1 VWNWVCVLDER
12 SIAEKFRY
20 LVPHLDERR
29 IRLVAAAEAIALGY
43 GGIAV
48 VARATGLAV
57 SRISRG
63 IEELRSDE
71 VLEVGRVRR
80 SGAGRKRL
88 VEQDPKLVVRLDRLV
103 DEDSRGDPESPL
115 RWTLKSVRA
124 LAAELRAV
132 GHQVCA
138 SSLVPLLGT
147 LGFSLQSNR
156 KVREGR
162 QHPDRD
168 AQFRYINTI
177 TRAALD
183 AHQPMLSID
192 TKKKELVG
200 DFKNGGREW
209 RRKGSPERVR
219 THDFKDKELGK
230 AIPHGIYDVGADHGW
245 ITVGVDRDTS
255 QFAVNS
261 IRRWWHKLGKP
272 RYPDARTLTIT
283 ADCGG
288 SNGNRT
294 KLWKAELQKLAD
306 EIGCAIQVLH
316 FPPGTSKWNRIE
328 HRLFSFVT
336 INWRG
341 KPLYSLQ
348 TIINLI
354 AATTT
359 KSGLKVHAELDE
371 GSYPAKIKVTNAEI
385 AALNLRGHDFH
396 PEWNYT
402 IAPRAPQSP
411 PTAGERQPAAVAAA

>member
-1 VWNWVCVLDER
+1 VIDER
-12 SIAEKFRY
+12 PIAERFRW
-20 LVPHLDERR
+20 LTPHLDERGV
-29 IRLVAAAEAIALGY
+29 RLVAAAEAIAVGY
-43 GGIAV
+43 GGIAA
-48 VARATGLAV
+48 VARATGLAAT
-57 SRISRG
+57 RIHRG
-63 IEELRSDE
+63 IEELRSGE
-71 VLEVGRVRR
+71 VLERGRVRR
-80 SGAGRKRL
+80 PGAGRRRL
-88 VEQDPKLVVRLDRLV
+88 VERDPKLLKDLDRLV
-103 DEDSRGDPESPL
+103 DEDSRGDPMSPL
-115 RWTLKSVRA
+115 RWTVKSVRV
-124 LAAELRAV
+124 LAGELGAI

-138 SSLVPLLGT
+138 SSLLPLLCT

-168 AQFRYINTI
+168 AQFRYINEI
-177 TRAALD
+177 TKAAL
-183 AHQPMLSID
+183 AAGGPVLSVD

-219 THDFKDKELGK
+219 THDFKDKQLGK
-230 AIPHGIYDVGADHGW
+230 AIPHGVYDVGADHGW

-261 IRRWWHKLGKP
+261 IRRWWQKLGAG
-272 RYPDARTLTIT
+272 RYPDAKLLTIT

-306 EIGCAIQVLH
+306 ETGRQIQVLH

-328 HRLFSFVT
+328 HRLFSFIT

-348 TIINLI
+348 TIISLI
-354 AATTT
+354 SATAT

-371 GSYPAKIKVTNAEI
+371 DTYPKVTVSAAEM
-385 AALNLRGHDFH
+385 AALALRGHDFH

-402 IAPRAPQSP
+402 IAPRTPQP
-411 PTAGERQPAAVAAA
+411 PPAGDSRPAAAATA

>member
-1 VWNWVCVLDER
+1 VIDER
-12 SIAEKFRY
+12 PIAERFRW
-20 LVPHLDERR
+20 LTPHLDERGV
-29 IRLVAAAEAIALGY
+29 RLVAAAEAIALGY
-43 GGIAV
+43 GGVAA
-48 VARATGLAV
+48 VARATGLAA
-57 SRISRG
+57 SRIGRG
-63 IEELRSDE
+63 IEELRSGE
-71 VLEVGRVRR
+71 VLERGRVRR
-80 SGAGRKRL
+80 PGAGRKRL
-88 VEQDPKLVVRLDRLV
+88 VEQDPKLLEDLDRLV
-103 DEDSRGDPESPL
+103 DEDSRGDPMSPL
-115 RWTLKSVRA
+115 RWTVKSVRV
-124 LAAELRAV
+124 LAGELRAA

-138 SSLVPLLGT
+138 SSLLGLLCT

-168 AQFRYINTI
+168 AQFRYINEI
-177 TRAALD
+177 TKAAL
-183 AHQPMLSID
+183 AAGGAVLSID

-219 THDFKDKELGK
+219 THDFKDKQLGK

-261 IRRWWHKLGKP
+261 IRRWWQKLGAE
-272 RYPDARTLTIT
+272 RYPDAKVLTIT

-294 KLWKAELQKLAD
+294 KLWKTELQKLAD
-306 EIGCAIQVLH
+306 EIGRQIQVLH

-328 HRLFSFVT
+328 HRLFSFIT

-354 AATTT
+354 TATST
-359 KSGLKVHAELDE
+359 KTGLKVDAELDQ
-371 GSYPAKIKVTNAEI
+371 GTYPKVKVTAAELK
-385 AALNLRGHDFH
+385 AVNLHGHDFH

-402 IAPRAPQSP
+402 IAPRAPHP
-411 PTAGERQPAAVAAA
+411 PPALGSDPPAAAAA

>member
-1 VWNWVCVLDER
+1 MWNWECVLDER
-12 SIAEKFRY
+12 SIAEKFGY

-29 IRLVAAAEAIALGY
+29 VRLWAAAEAIALGY

-48 VARATGLAV
+48 VARATGLAA
-57 SRISRG
+57 SRIGRG
-63 IEELRSDE
+63 IVELRSDE
-71 VLEVGRVRR
+71 VLETARVRR
-80 SGAGRKRL
+80 PGAGRRRL
-88 VEQDPKLVVRLDRLV
+88 TEQDPRLLERLDRLV

-115 RWTLKSVRA
+115 RWTVKSVRG

-138 SSLVPLLGT
+138 SSLLPLLCT

-156 KVREGR
+156 KVREGK

-168 AQFRYINTI
+168 AQFRYINT
-177 TRAALD
+177 TSKAALD
-183 AHQPMLSID
+183 AHQPVLSID

-209 RRKGSPERVR
+209 RRRGAPERVR
-219 THDFKDKELGK
+219 THDFKDKQLGK
-230 AIPHGIYDVGADHGW
+230 AIPHGIYDIAADHGW

-261 IRRWWHKLGKP
+261 IRRWWQKLGKD
-272 RYPDARTLTIT
+272 RYPHARTLTIT

-294 KLWKAELQKLAD
+294 KLWKVELQRLAD
-306 EIGCAIQVLH
+306 EIGCPIQVLH

-328 HRLFSFVT
+328 HRLFSFIT

-359 KSGLKVHAELDE
+359 KSGLTVDAELDQ
-371 GSYPAKIKVTNAEI
+371 GSYPAKIKVTAAEM
-385 AALNLRGHDFH
+385 AALSMHGHDFH

-402 IAPRAPQSP
+402 ILPRAPEP
-411 PTAGERQPAAVAAA
+411 APTSDDHQPTTIAAA

>member
-1 VWNWVCVLDER
+1 MIDER

-20 LVPHLDERR
+20 LAPHLDERR
-29 IRLVAAAEAIALGY
+29 VRLWAAAEAIALGY
-43 GGIAV
+43 GGIAM
-48 VARATGLAV
+48 VARATGLAAT
-57 SRISRG
+57 RIRRG
-63 IEELRSDE
+63 IEELRSDGA
-71 VLEVGRVRR
+71 LEIARVRR

-88 VEQDPKLVVRLDRLV
+88 VEQDPKLLEDLDRLV

-115 RWTLKSVRA
+115 RWTVKSVRV
-124 LAAELRAV
+124 LAGELRAI

-138 SSLVPLLGT
+138 SSLLPLLCT

-168 AQFRYINTI
+168 AQFRYINT
-177 TRAALD
+177 TTKAAL
-183 AHQPMLSID
+183 AANQPVLSID

-200 DFKNGGREW
+200 DFKNSGREW

-219 THDFKDKELGK
+219 THDFLDKELGK
-230 AIPHGIYDVGADHGW
+230 AIPDGIYEMGADRGW

-261 IRRWWHKLGKP
+261 LRRWWQKLGAE
-272 RYPDARTLTIT
+272 RYPHAHTLTIT
-283 ADCGG
+283 CDCGG

-294 KLWKAELQKLAD
+294 KLWKVELQKLAD
-306 EIGCAIQVLH
+306 ETGLQIQVLH
-316 FPPGTSKWNRIE
+316 FPPGTSKWNRVE
-328 HRLFSFVT
+328 HRLFSFIT

-359 KSGLKVHAELDE
+359 NSGLKVHAELDK
-371 GSYPAKIKVTNAEI
+371 GKYPKVKVTDAELK
-385 AALNLRGHDFH
+385 AVNLHGHDFH

-411 PTAGERQPAAVAAA
+411 PTAGERPPTAVAVA

>member
-1 VWNWVCVLDER
+1 MPIGILSNDVSL
-12 SIAEKFRY
+12 
-20 LVPHLDERR
+20 
-29 IRLVAAAEAIALGY
+29 RLVYAPHGETSGFLTFPVQAM
-43 GGIAV
+43 
-48 VARATGLAV
+48 T
-57 SRISRG
+57 
-63 IEELRSDE
+63 E
-71 VLEVGRVRR
+71 V
-80 SGAGRKRL
+80 AGRPIFAALQMLFFAERL
-88 VEQDPKLVVRLDRLV
+88 FMFLDKYACRDPFREPEGQNLVSHQVGEQLVVD
-103 DEDSRGDPESPL
+103 
-115 RWTLKSVRA
+115 
-124 LAAELRAV
+124 ELRAV

-138 SSLVPLLGT
+138 SSLLPLLCT

-156 KVREGR
+156 KVREGS

-168 AQFRYINTI
+168 AQFRYINEI
-177 TRAALD
+177 TKAAL
-183 AHQPMLSID
+183 AAVGPVLSVD

-219 THDFKDKELGK
+219 THDFKDKQLGK
-230 AIPHGIYDVGADHGW
+230 AIPHGLYDVGADQGW

-261 IRRWWHKLGKP
+261 IRRWWHRLGAG
-272 RYPDARTLTIT
+272 RYPDASTLTIT

-306 EIGCAIQVLH
+306 ETGLQIQVLH

-354 AATTT
+354 SATTT
-359 KSGLKVHAELDE
+359 KSGLKVYAELDE
-371 GSYPAKIKVTNAEI
+371 GAYPKVNVSAAEMNAL
-385 AALNLRGHDFH
+385 ALHGHDFH

-402 IAPRAPQSP
+402 IAPRTPQP
-411 PTAGERQPAAVAAA
+411 PPAGDSRPAAAAAA

>member
-1 VWNWVCVLDER
+1 MIDER
-12 SIAEKFRY
+12 PIAEKFRW
-20 LVPHLDERR
+20 LTPHLDERGV
-29 IRLVAAAEAIALGY
+29 RLVAAAEAIALGY
-43 GGIAV
+43 GGVAA
-48 VARATGLAV
+48 VARATGLAA
-57 SRISRG
+57 SRIGRG
-63 IEELRSDE
+63 MEELPSGE
-71 VLEVGRVRR
+71 VLGPGRVRR
-80 SGAGRKRL
+80 PGGGRKRL
-88 VEQDPKLVVRLDRLV
+88 VERDPMLVEDLDRLV

-115 RWTLKSVRA
+115 RWTVKSVRV
-124 LAAELRAV
+124 LAGELRAV

-138 SSLVPLLGT
+138 SSLLPLLCT

-156 KVREGR
+156 KVREGS

-168 AQFRYINTI
+168 AQFRYINEI
-177 TRAALD
+177 TKAAL
-183 AHQPMLSID
+183 AAVGPVLSVD

-219 THDFKDKELGK
+219 THDFKDKQLGK
-230 AIPHGIYDVGADHGW
+230 AIPHGLYDVGADQGW

-261 IRRWWHKLGKP
+261 IRRWWHQLGAG
-272 RYPDARTLTIT
+272 RYPDASTLTIT

-306 EIGCAIQVLH
+306 ETGLQIQVLH

-354 AATTT
+354 SATTT
-359 KSGLKVHAELDE
+359 KSGLKVYAELDE
-371 GSYPAKIKVTNAEI
+371 GAYPKVNVSAAEMNAL
-385 AALNLRGHDFH
+385 ALHGHDFH

-402 IAPRAPQSP
+402 IAPRTPQP
-411 PTAGERQPAAVAAA
+411 PPAGDSRPAAVAAA

>member
-1 VWNWVCVLDER
+1 V
-12 SIAEKFRY
+12 
-20 LVPHLDERR
+20 
-29 IRLVAAAEAIALGY
+29 RLVAAAEAIALGY

-48 VARATGLAV
+48 VARATGMAA
-57 SRISRG
+57 SRIHRG
-63 IEELRSDE
+63 IEELRAGE
-71 VLEVGRVRR
+71 VLERGRVRR
-80 SGAGRKRL
+80 RGGGRRRL
-88 VEQDPKLVVRLDRLV
+88 VERDPKLLENLDRLV

-115 RWTLKSVRA
+115 RWTVKSVRV
-124 LAAELRAV
+124 LAGEMRAI

-138 SSLVPLLGT
+138 SSLLPLLCA

-168 AQFRYINTI
+168 AQFRYINQVTK
-177 TRAALD
+177 AAL
-183 AHQPMLSID
+183 AAVGPVLSVD

-200 DFKNGGREW
+200 DFRNAGREW
-209 RRKGSPERVR
+209 RRTGQPERVR
-219 THDFKDKELGK
+219 THDFKDKQLGK
-230 AIPHGIYDVGADHGW
+230 AIPHGVYDVGADEGW

-261 IRRWWHKLGKP
+261 IRRWWQQLGAE
-272 RYPDARTLTIT
+272 RYRDAKVLTIP

-306 EIGCAIQVLH
+306 EIGRQIQVLH

-328 HRLFSFVT
+328 HRLFSFIT

-354 AATTT
+354 TATST
-359 KSGLKVHAELDE
+359 KSGLKVYAELDQ
-371 GSYPAKIKVTNAEI
+371 GTYPKLTVSDAELK
-385 AALNLRGHDFH
+385 AVNLLGHDFH

-402 IAPRAPQSP
+402 IAPRAPAR
-411 PTAGERQPAAVAAA
+411 TGRRQPAGGSRSGLEQWRA